1 MPNLMLTFKIFCYL
15 FFHFHSSSLCC
26 YFWLQTSMRKAS
38 RVVWLFQSFQVL
50 YIRYVHLLSYVKLY
64 QFHDKSHL
72 ITFVTRME
80 CEYVNDLHT

>member
-1 MPNLMLTFKIFCYL
+1 
-15 FFHFHSSSLCC
+15 
-26 YFWLQTSMRKAS
+26 MRKAS

-50 YIRYVHLLSYVKLY
+50 YIRYVHLLSYVKVY